1 MDDRRGERWRRA
13 VRAATTLALLAIVGG
28 LGLLSFGDERPHVD
42 EVYWIGSA
50 YYFDLAVVRG
60 ELDHPDWRLLP
71 ARENPPMGKYLI
83 GAALYAGGI
92 RVKTLDA
99 LGSYYLTFW
108 EWGEGEDRAKR
119 QAVVDR
125 MTPGVERSVRL
136 ATYRPIRP
144 TELYIGRALVILL
157 GFGSALGVASI
168 GRACSGRA
176 TGAIASLAFASHPII
191 ILAYARTLVDI
202 IALFFSIV
210 AVRLLL
216 ATLRPAFGGPG
227 RSRAATTGL
236 GIATG
241 LALALACGSKM
252 NALVVAALAGVVW
265 LRLVVRA
272 IGPAGRSARAPA
284 VGLGIGG
291 LVAAAVFVGSNP
303 ALYPDLR
310 SGLFALMEE
319 HRRTAQLQV
328 AFLGKH
334 IWLDPGADRLLAV
347 AKLVGIRPE
356 AFLAVV
362 LAAAWQSVDGLRRF
376 SHNTVVCLWWWIS
389 VALVVVWI
397 PFAWERYAAPAVPPS
412 VLVVAKTLVDAIGA
426 VRHRSARWR
435 GGGSVPGPVD

>member
-1 MDDRRGERWRRA
+1 MDDRRGEKWRK
-13 VRAATTLALLAIVGG
+13 VIETSTTLALLVIVGG

-50 YYFDLAVVRG
+50 YYFDLAVLRG

-71 ARENPPMGKYLI
+71 ARENPPIGKYLI

-92 RVKTLDA
+92 RVETLDA

-108 EWGEGEDRAKR
+108 DWGEGEDRAKR

-125 MTPGVERSVRL
+125 MTPGVERAVRR
-136 ATYRPIRP
+136 AAYRPIHP
-144 TELYIGRALVILL
+144 AELYIGRALVMVL
-157 GFGSALGVASI
+157 GFGSVLGVASI
-168 GRACSGRA
+168 GRACSGRT
-176 TGAIASLAFASHPII
+176 TGAIAALAFASHPII
-191 ILAYARTLVDI
+191 ILAYMRTLVDI
-202 IALFFSIV
+202 IALFFSIM

-216 ATLRPAFGGPG
+216 ATLRPAFGGPR
-227 RSRAATTGL
+227 RSWAATAGL

-265 LRLVVRA
+265 LCLVVRA
-272 IGPAGRSARAPA
+272 AGSAGRSARAPA
-284 VGLGIGG
+284 VGLGIGCF
-291 LVAAAVFVGSNP
+291 VAAVVFVASNP

-310 SGLFALMEE
+310 SGLFALVEE
-319 HRRTAQLQV
+319 HRRTAQLQIG
-328 AFLGKH
+328 FLGRH

-347 AKLVGIRPE
+347 ADLVGIRPE
-356 AFLAVV
+356 AFLAVG
-362 LAAAWQSVDGLRRF
+362 LAAVWQSVDGLRRF

-397 PFAWERYAAPAVPPS
+397 PFAWGRYAAPAVPPS
-412 VLVVAKTLVDAIGA
+412 VLVLAKSIVDAIGA
-426 VRHRSARWR
+426 VRDRSAR
-435 GGGSVPGPVD
+435 